1 MQPKDRKVDEKKT
14 VLKSSHN
21 KENVP
26 QAETKLNQ
34 TSWSKLSQ
42 IELAKT
48 TEDQSEVSWQ

>member
-14 VLKSSHN
+14 VLKTRDN

-26 QAETKLNQ
+26 QIEMKFNQ

-48 TEDQSEVSWQ
+48 AEDQSEVSWQ

>member
-14 VLKSSHN
+14 VLKTRDN

-26 QAETKLNQ
+26 QVEMKFNQ

-48 TEDQSEVSWQ
+48 AEDQSEVSWQ